1 MTKVEQWTVGA
12 IFYASLVVA
21 EALGSSGTA
30 QVVDLFSNS
39 ANDFTPGYAIWENGT
54 LARMVLINFMT
65 DPSGANDY
73 TAQISVGGVSTGE
86 AVSTPSQV
94 YTKYVSDNISY
105 SEMLKHH
112 RSLYADSVSEKYNIS
127 WAGQVRIGLGFKF
140 HTCRSVQMRVSKA
153 SYATLQARQ
162 QISVCSVYLVAGRP
176 RCIKRHRGLACVSE
190 AVLDGCRSKH
200 GPISGVLPSDAKWLH
215 CDKV

>member
-140 HTCRSVQMRVSKA
+140 HTCSDHKIQSDLWWTRPVRR
-153 SYATLQARQ
+153 TF
-162 QISVCSVYLVAGRP
+162 AGQ
-176 RCIKRHRGLACVSE
+176 
-190 AVLDGCRSKH
+190 
-200 GPISGVLPSDAKWLH
+200 
-215 CDKV
+215 